1 MRLLSGLGL
10 WALSLLA
17 LAPVQAET
25 IAFTGARVIDGTGK
39 APIIDGVV
47 VVTDG
52 KIAAVGAKGRTA
64 IPAGATR
71 IDVTGKTI
79 MPGIVNAHGHLFF
92 DAKSAVPPR
101 TQLTDQLALYARY
114 GITTVY
120 SLGDDGV
127 ETVKLRDELR
137 TAPFGPGMAR
147 LYVSG
152 PVLNAKT
159 PEEGRATVTANAA
172 RGVDIIKIRLE
183 GPPDAPIRTPAVYG
197 AMIDQAHQEKLRIAV
212 HMFTADETKGVV
224 EAGADILG
232 PQHPRP
238 RRRPGADRR
247 DQGER
252 RGLYP
257 DPDAGPFASSSTEST
272 PDFTTDP
279 FSRRRRRIARRSP
292 PLLEPEAQAKVKAS
306 ASAQAIKPALEQAK
320 RNLKLLSDAGVQIAM
335 GTDTGA
341 PTGRWQGYFEH
352 LENADDGR
360 GRTDPDEGAGRR
372 DRGRREGDADRRH
385 GRHLAVRAGRPT
397 CWCWAPIRWPIS
409 ATPIAWS
416 RSGSPAASSTEDP
429 TPARIFRHSS
439 GGFFFLPLL
448 CWIFGSVFRAASQA
462 CCAVVFPVTL

>member
-1 MRLLSGLGL
+1 MRLLSGPGL
-10 WALSLLA
+10 WALAMLA
-17 LAPVQAET
+17 LAPAQAET

-39 APIIDGVV
+39 APIANGVV

-52 KIAAVGAKGRTA
+52 KIVAVGTKAGTRV
-64 IPAGATR
+64 PAGATV
-71 IDVTGKTI
+71 IDVIGKTI

-92 DAKSAVPPR
+92 DAKSAVPAR
-101 TQLTDQLALYARY
+101 TQLSDQLALYARY
-114 GITTVY
+114 GVTTVY

-152 PVLNAKT
+152 PVLTAKT

-197 AMIDQAHQEKLRIAV
+197 AMIDQAHLEKLRIAV

-224 EAGADILG
+224 DAGADLLAHSI
-232 PQHPRP
+232 RD
-238 RRRPGADRR
+238 RDADPALIAAIKANGVGYIPTLTR
-247 DQGER
+247 D
-252 RGLYP
+252 LSVFVY
-257 DPDAGPFASSSTEST
+257 EST

-279 FSRRRRRIARRSP
+279 FFTREAAYRA
-292 PLLEPEAQAKVKAS
+292 PLALLLDPEAQAKVKAS

-352 LENADDGR
+352 LEMQMMVEAGLTPMKVIVAATGGAAKVMRIDDMVGTLRPGRQADLLVLGANPLADIR
-360 GRTDPDEGAGRR
+360 NTHSLEQVWIAGRKL
-372 DRGRREGDADRRH
+372 D
-385 GRHLAVRAGRPT
+385 
-397 CWCWAPIRWPIS
+397 
-409 ATPIAWS
+409 
-416 RSGSPAASSTEDP
+416 
-429 TPARIFRHSS
+429 
-439 GGFFFLPLL
+439 
-448 CWIFGSVFRAASQA
+448 
-462 CCAVVFPVTL
+462 

>member
-10 WALSLLA
+10 WVLSLVA

-39 APIIDGVV
+39 APIANGVV

-52 KIAAVGAKGRTA
+52 KIVAVGTKAGTRV
-64 IPAGATR
+64 PAGATV

-114 GITTVY
+114 GVTTVY

-159 PEEGRATVTANAA
+159 PEEGRANVTANAA
-172 RGVDIIKIRLE
+172 RDVDIIKIRLE

-197 AMIDQAHQEKLRIAV
+197 AMIDQAHLEKLRIAV

-224 EAGADILG
+224 DAGADLLAHSI
-232 PQHPRP
+232 RD
-238 RRRPGADRR
+238 RDADPALIAAIKANGVGYIPTLTR
-247 DQGER
+247 D
-252 RGLYP
+252 LSVFVY
-257 DPDAGPFASSSTEST
+257 EST

-279 FSRRRRRIARRSP
+279 FFTKEAAYRAP
-292 PLLEPEAQAKVKAS
+292 LAPLLDPEAQARVKAS

-352 LENADDGR
+352 LEMQMMVEAGLTPMKVLVAATGGAAKVMRIDDMVGTLRPGRQADLLVLGANPLADIR
-360 GRTDPDEGAGRR
+360 NTHSLEQVWIAGRKL
-372 DRGRREGDADRRH
+372 D
-385 GRHLAVRAGRPT
+385 
-397 CWCWAPIRWPIS
+397 
-409 ATPIAWS
+409 
-416 RSGSPAASSTEDP
+416 
-429 TPARIFRHSS
+429 
-439 GGFFFLPLL
+439 
-448 CWIFGSVFRAASQA
+448 
-462 CCAVVFPVTL
+462 

>member
-1 MRLLSGLGL
+1 M
-10 WALSLLA
+10 LA
-17 LAPVQAET
+17 LAPAQAET

-39 APIIDGVV
+39 APIANGVV

-52 KIAAVGAKGRTA
+52 KIVAVGTKAGTRV
-64 IPAGATR
+64 PAGATV
-71 IDVTGKTI
+71 IDVIGKTI

-92 DAKSAVPPR
+92 DAKSAVPAR
-101 TQLTDQLALYARY
+101 TQLSDQLALYARY
-114 GITTVY
+114 GVTTVY

-152 PVLNAKT
+152 PVLTAKT

-197 AMIDQAHQEKLRIAV
+197 AMIDQAHLEKLRIAV

-224 EAGADILG
+224 DAGADLLAHSI
-232 PQHPRP
+232 RD
-238 RRRPGADRR
+238 RDADPALIAAIKANGVGYIPTLTR
-247 DQGER
+247 D
-252 RGLYP
+252 LSVFVY
-257 DPDAGPFASSSTEST
+257 EST

-279 FSRRRRRIARRSP
+279 FFTREAAYRA
-292 PLLEPEAQAKVKAS
+292 PLALLLDPEAQAKVKAS

-352 LENADDGR
+352 LEMQMMVEAGLTPMKVIVAATGGAAKVMRIDDMVGTLRPGRQADLLVLGANPLADIR
-360 GRTDPDEGAGRR
+360 NTHSLEQVWIAGRKL
-372 DRGRREGDADRRH
+372 D
-385 GRHLAVRAGRPT
+385 
-397 CWCWAPIRWPIS
+397 
-409 ATPIAWS
+409 
-416 RSGSPAASSTEDP
+416 
-429 TPARIFRHSS
+429 
-439 GGFFFLPLL
+439 
-448 CWIFGSVFRAASQA
+448 
-462 CCAVVFPVTL
+462 